1 MNFSNTFY
9 RSFLCGVLLVNV
21 INLKAQTTDFD
32 SFLRAGTED
41 ANTLIG
47 YYLEPIVVGFSYG
60 MANSWYN
67 SAETH
72 DGFGIDFMISANLT
86 SVPNSKEYFVFDPSE
101 FSNVESTGTTNQ
113 IPTIMSPNEENGA
126 ELSFAY
132 TDETTGQTVR
142 GTYSPIGLGMEE
154 QVGFNVVPSPMLQL
168 GIGTFKK
175 TNLIIRYT
183 PSITYNEFK
192 TSMFGLG
199 IKHDI
204 MQWFPGLKRVP
215 IDVAVLA
222 GFSGINNRLDLSQFE
237 LEGSGQVGEFSVN
250 NWTVQGIV
258 SKKIS
263 VLTIYIAGGYS
274 DVSSSLAMK
283 GQYIIEDMVDSS
295 NNFTVEDPVD
305 LSYQES
311 SWRFTGGAK
320 LNFGPVFI
328 HADYSWQA
336 YPVASGGLGF
346 EIN

>member
-101 FSNVESTGTTNQ
+101 YSNVESTGTTNQ

-142 GTYSPIGLGMEE
+142 GTYSPIGLGWRSRS
-154 QVGFNVVPSPMLQL
+154 VSMLCH
-168 GIGTFKK
+168 
-175 TNLIIRYT
+175 R
-183 PSITYNEFK
+183 PC
-192 TSMFGLG
+192 
-199 IKHDI
+199 
-204 MQWFPGLKRVP
+204 
-215 IDVAVLA
+215 
-222 GFSGINNRLDLSQFE
+222 
-237 LEGSGQVGEFSVN
+237 
-250 NWTVQGIV
+250 
-258 SKKIS
+258 
-263 VLTIYIAGGYS
+263 
-274 DVSSSLAMK
+274 
-283 GQYIIEDMVDSS
+283 S
-295 NNFTVEDPVD
+295 N
-305 LSYQES
+305 S
-311 SWRFTGGAK
+311 A
-320 LNFGPVFI
+320 
-328 HADYSWQA
+328 
-336 YPVASGGLGF
+336 
-346 EIN
+346 